1 MKPIEL
7 TLNAFGPYAG
17 RTHLDFS
24 LLGHSHIFL
33 ISGPTGSGK
42 TTIFDAITFALYGQA
57 SGETRKSDTFR
68 SQYAEPTEKC
78 SVLFRF
84 EANGKL
90 YSIERTPKQ
99 QILAPRKKELREIP
113 ADVLLTLPD
122 QTVLKGREA
131 NEHIVSLLGL
141 SYQQF
146 RQIVMLAQGEFRR
159 FLEASSREKQDI
171 FRQIFSTEQYDLFTQ
186 KLGQQSEKLR
196 RDIEWNL
203 QLMHSAVE
211 QIDCAGCEE
220 LQAFCSAE
228 ELNIANILPKMEE
241 QRLRSEEAKTIL
253 QDQKQRLSEE
263 LKLYDVD
270 AAKKL
275 TEQFAQASAL
285 KEKLAKLDLESKL
298 REEQTSLLSRLEGA
312 KEIDPVYQ
320 RFCDRRQQKQLL
332 EQQQKE
338 SVAQLEQVQ
347 KQFNA
352 AAGLQEQLPVLEQ
365 QKQSAIRRSEQ
376 LKQQQEQYK
385 QRVALKNRQT
395 ERQKELQRSENSLQ
409 LILHLTQ
416 RAAQQKILDLCR
428 DIKICAAQRRSLVEN
443 YELACQRLNEARLEQ
458 QKQQALQLAY
468 TLQDGQPCPVCGSV
482 HHPAPAHA
490 AVENSI
496 SAEEMKERE
505 QAVPLCFAKVSAVEN
520 RMILLYEQLSSAAD
534 LPTATVENILSLSS
548 DCEKKAQEHW
558 NSAQNAALC
567 YAREDQISDPRYFD
581 EAYLRDSHLN
591 LSNTS
596 SALQQELSQLQEQLN
611 NLSAASSQD
620 GEQLAQQL
628 ASAEASTLSI
638 DKKIKET
645 EQKLSALRSALDRAS
660 AAADSLNKQ
669 RQSAQEAFSAAEEQW
684 KLALDSQKLTQ
695 TEFDVLRRQ
704 FPQMAQLKAELQ
716 IYQNERLAAMSRSL
730 QLEQDL
736 SGKTLPDL
744 DEIQKKNEVCGAQL
758 TQVNEELQQL
768 LTRLTLNQR
777 LEQQLQTLWQQNQ
790 GLYEKHQ
797 QLDSLWQLAKGNNSQ
812 RVSFETFVLTSYF
825 EQIIAV
831 ANLHLQQMCNG
842 RYALLRKK
850 DRSRGNQFSGLDLE
864 IFDSYTGGAR
874 HVSTLSGG
882 ESFKASLA
890 LALGLAE
897 VVQQH
902 AGGIRI
908 ETMFIDEGFGSLDA
922 QSLDSAIDTL
932 ISLQN
937 SGHLVGIIS
946 HVAQLADRIPAKL
959 QVTASAQGSS
969 ARFVL
974 DN

>member
-17 RTHLDFS
+17 KTQLDFS
-24 LLGHSHIFL
+24 LLGHKHIFL

-57 SGETRKSDTFR
+57 SGDSRKSDSFR
-68 SQYAEPTEKC
+68 SQYAEPSEKC

-84 EANGKL
+84 EVNGKL

-99 QILAPRKKELREIP
+99 QILSPRKKELREIP
-113 ADVLLTLPD
+113 ADALLTLPD
-122 QTVLKGREA
+122 QSVLKGREA
-131 NEHIVSLLGL
+131 NDYIVSLLGL

-186 KLGQQSEKLR
+186 KLGHQSEELR
-196 RDIEWNL
+196 RHIEWNL

-211 QIDCAGCEE
+211 QIDCTDSEE
-220 LQAFCSAE
+220 LQVLCSAE
-228 ELNIANILPKMEE
+228 ELNVTQLLPEMEK
-241 QRLRSEEAKTIL
+241 QRLRSEEKKTML
-253 QDQKQRLSEE
+253 EEQKQKLSEE
-263 LKLYDVD
+263 LKCYDVD

-275 TEQFAQASAL
+275 NEQFAQAFAL
-285 KEKLAKLDLESKL
+285 KEKLKKLDMESKL
-298 REEQTSLLSRLEGA
+298 REEQSTLLARLEGA
-312 KEIDPVYQ
+312 KEIDPSYQ
-320 RFCDRRQQKQLL
+320 RFCDRHQQKQRL

-338 SVAQLEQVQ
+338 AAAQLKQVQ
-347 KQFNA
+347 TQFDA
-352 AAGLQEQLPVLEQ
+352 AAGLQEQLPVWER
-365 QKQSAIRRSEQ
+365 QKQTAIRRSEQ

-385 QRVALKNRQT
+385 QYVLLQNRLM
-395 ERQKELQRSENSLQ
+395 ERQKEQKRRENSLQ
-409 LILHLTQ
+409 LILHLTE
-416 RAAQQKILDLCR
+416 RAAQQNILNLCR
-428 DIKICAAQRRSLVEN
+428 DLKSCEEQRQLLMKD
-443 YELACQRLNEARLEQ
+443 YELARQRLEEARLEQ
-458 QKQQALQLAY
+458 QKQQAVQLAF
-468 TLQDGQPCPVCGSV
+468 TLREGQPCPVCGAL
-482 HHPAPAHA
+482 HHPNPAHTA
-490 AVENSI
+490 AEHSI
-496 SAEEMKERE
+496 STQKIKELE
-505 QAVPLCFAKVSAVEN
+505 QAVPLCFGKVSTVEN
-520 RMILLYEQLSSAAD
+520 RMTLLYEQLSSAAG
-534 LPTATVENILSLSS
+534 LPAASVENMPALSA
-548 DCEKKAQEHW
+548 DCEKTAQERW
-558 NSAQNAALC
+558 ILAQNAALD
-567 YAREDQISDPRYFD
+567 YAREEQIAEPRYFD
-581 EAYLRDSHLN
+581 EAYLRDSHLK
-591 LSNTS
+591 LSNAS
-596 SALQQELSQLQEQLN
+596 SALKQELIQLEEQRN
-611 NLSAASSQD
+611 QLSTASSQD

-628 ASAEASTLSI
+628 TAAEATVLSM
-638 DKKIKET
+638 DKQIKEA
-645 EQKLSALRSALDRAS
+645 EQKLSALRSSLDRAV
-660 AAADSLNKQ
+660 AAVDSLDKQ
-669 RQSAQEAFSAAEEQW
+669 WQSALEALHMAEEQW
-684 KLALDSQKLTQ
+684 KQALESQKLTQ
-695 TEFDVLRRQ
+695 ADFDLLRQQ
-704 FPQMAQLKAELQ
+704 FPQMLPLKTELQ
-716 IYQNERLAAMSRSL
+716 TYQNERLAAMSRSL

-736 SGKTLPDL
+736 NGKTPPDL
-744 DEIQKKNEVCGAQL
+744 DEIQKKQEACNAQL
-758 TQVNEELQQL
+758 TQVNGELQQL

-777 LEQQLQTLWQQNQ
+777 LEQQLQSLWQQNQ

-812 RVSFETFVLTSYF
+812 RVSFETYVLTSYF

-864 IFDSYTGGAR
+864 IFDSYTGAAR

-890 LALGLAE
+890 LALALAE
-897 VVQQH
+897 VVQRH

-969 ARFVL
+969 AAFVL
-974 DN
+974 EP